1 MLYNSIII
9 IREGG
14 NLIMETAKYVLDQI
28 KEIFEYVINTLKEI
42 FGLVKDEEAA
52 E

>member
-1 MLYNSIII
+1 
-9 IREGG
+9 
-14 NLIMETAKYVLDQI
+14 METAKYVLDQI

>member
-28 KEIFEYVINTLKEI
+28 KEIFMYVIDMLKEI
-42 FGLVKDEEAA
+42 FGVKDEEAA